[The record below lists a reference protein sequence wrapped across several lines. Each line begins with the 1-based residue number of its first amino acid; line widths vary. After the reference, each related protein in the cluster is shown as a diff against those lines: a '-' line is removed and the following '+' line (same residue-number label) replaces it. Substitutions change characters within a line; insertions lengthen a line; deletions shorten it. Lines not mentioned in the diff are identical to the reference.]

1 MAGMLIAIGGLVTLL
16 AIVALLLVRRSERVP
31 GTSACRR
38 CGFDLGPLLNDA
50 RVAATF
56 ACPECGRSTSGFNDT
71 RNRVTPNRP
80 LRALTTLALSL
91 GLLATLSGLGMKA
104 FSGNQNRW
112 KPVWLLRIEL
122 FGNSPAV
129 QTAAANELTSRFA
142 AGGVSKATFDR
153 MFDDI
158 ARRQRDPKTQWNG
171 SWADLVRA
179 ADAAGLMSPNQ
190 LATFARYGTRYALQT
205 RPRLRVGDPIPL
217 RFVEDSDRSMRG
229 PSSVSLVRRL
239 HYVETRVGDDTP
251 MIHGFLSERSP
262 WDNGTR
268 SMAYLGPKAPSI
280 GSLIAVG
287 TINVEIAIRGSSTP
301 LETWEE
307 RLTISAD
314 CVGAE
319 EPLIEVNND
328 RTIADSLLSAIKIT
342 RLQRRQPND
351 PYVEIHTQWINPP
364 VNIAAE
370 VLLRCKTNTG
380 EYIEERLDTLVI
392 RAGTQEN
399 YSQLVRLRTS
409 FPCDTVEVVLRP
421 SVKVAERE
429 IDLDSVWF
437 GPDLVYPDITIGN
450 QK

>member
-1 MAGMLIAIGGLVTLL
+1 MQ
-16 AIVALLLVRRSERVP
+16 
-31 GTSACRR
+31 
-38 CGFDLGPLLNDA
+38 
-50 RVAATF
+50 
-56 ACPECGRSTSGFNDT
+56 
-71 RNRVTPNRP
+71 
-80 LRALTTLALSL
+80 
-91 GLLATLSGLGMKA
+91 A

-112 KPVWLLRIEL
+112 KPIWLLRTEL
-122 FGNSPAV
+122 FGNSPTV
-129 QTAAANELTSRFA
+129 QTAAAKELASRVA
-142 AGGVSKATFDR
+142 AGGVSKATFDPI
-153 MFDDI
+153 FDAI
-158 ARRQRDPKTQWNG
+158 AHRQRDPKTQWNG

-217 RFVEDSDRSMRG
+217 RFVEDSDRNMRG

-239 HYVETRVGDDTP
+239 HYVETRVGDDTQ

-268 SMAYLGPKAPSI
+268 SMAFLGPKAPSI
-280 GSLIAVG
+280 GSIIAVG
-287 TINVEIAIRGSSTP
+287 TIRVEIAIRGSSTP

-307 RLTISAD
+307 RLPISAD
-314 CVGAE
+314 CVGTE

-328 RTIADSLLSAIKIT
+328 RTIAESLLSAIKIT

-351 PYVEIHTQWINPP
+351 PYVELSAQGIDLS
-364 VNIAAE
+364 VNIAVE
-370 VLLRCKTNTG
+370 VLLRCTTNTG
-380 EYIEERLDTLVI
+380 EHIEEHLETLVI

-399 YSQLVRLRTS
+399 YSQLARLRTN
-409 FPCDTVEVVLRP
+409 FPCDTVDVVLRP

-437 GPDLVYPDITIGN
+437 GPDLVYPNRTIGN
-450 QK
+450 SR